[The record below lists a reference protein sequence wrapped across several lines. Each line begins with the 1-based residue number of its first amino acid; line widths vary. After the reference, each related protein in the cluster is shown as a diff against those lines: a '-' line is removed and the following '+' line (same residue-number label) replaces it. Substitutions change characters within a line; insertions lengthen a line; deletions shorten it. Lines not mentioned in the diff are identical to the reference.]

1 MSFLQFNADLSKIFK
16 SVKAV
21 DIYASKRSR
30 FTFSENENGIMLW
43 RTVSEILKVWSRP
56 ILLNYSWVSIFFDI
70 LIANNSWTL
79 AQTPINHIILKK
91 SVMRTFRCIYTSCFN
106 RLRFFAENRTK
117 LQKMNFFGQFRTT
130 PLLGNMEVRQMASFF
145 HLLFSALTVCNTM
158 FCIWK

>member
-79 AQTPINHIILKK
+79 AQTPINHIIFKK

-106 RLRFFAENRTK
+106 RLRFLLRTAQNCK
-117 LQKMNFFGQFRTT
+117 IWTFLDNLRTT
-130 PLLGNMEVRQMASFF
+130 
-145 HLLFSALTVCNTM
+145 T
-158 FCIWK
+158 